1 MKVIG
6 TILRWFVLG
15 AVAGLLIAPRAGHE
29 TRELIG
35 EKFTQLVDGLE
46 NGSSADAA

>member
-15 AVAGLLIAPRAGHE
+15 AVAGLLIAPRAGHA
-29 TRELIG
+29 TRELIS
-35 EKFTQLVDGLE
+35 EKFNQLVDGLE
-46 NGSSADAA
+46 NNDSSGAA